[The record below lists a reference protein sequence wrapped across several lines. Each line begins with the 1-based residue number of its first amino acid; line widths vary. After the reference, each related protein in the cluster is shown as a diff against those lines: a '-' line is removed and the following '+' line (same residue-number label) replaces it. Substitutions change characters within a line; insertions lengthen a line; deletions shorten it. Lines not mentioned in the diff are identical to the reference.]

1 MPCDGIGKCDDVD
14 ILIVFPTALHLR
26 KTAFW
31 TFSMVLAFEL
41 LETKTTEKF
50 QREIHFLCTIR
61 VVSTVIAKE
70 NIQYAD
76 SKYFESFKEDV
87 VYFPK
92 LFSWKVVLF

>member
-1 MPCDGIGKCDDVD
+1 
-14 ILIVFPTALHLR
+14 
-26 KTAFW
+26 
-31 TFSMVLAFEL
+31 MVLAFEL

-87 VYFPK
+87 VTFQNCFPEK
-92 LFSWKVVLF
+92 LFYFNLICEL